1 MYMCISCVYVH
12 LHVCKYMYMHAYISW
27 LHSLKRYRSRD
38 IPGANST
45 ASAWI
50 FISNTIPHQKEQ
62 GVLGEVTQSRAGEA

>member
-1 MYMCISCVYVH
+1 MCAYRVCMCI
-12 LHVCKYMYMHAYISW
+12 YMYVSICICMHISPGSI
-27 LHSLKRYRSRD
+27 HLKRYRSRD